1 MFISALLYALLGV
14 IPFII
19 GVISLIVGFL
29 YSWRRVR
36 IKSMPFVDLI
46 IHCMML
52 AGFQFLP
59 AYFAYTSLIN
69 SNFWWPFIAIT
80 SISMYG
86 ELFNE
91 LRDLEGDL
99 KAGVKHTAAVLGERN
114 SKLLANILLGIGII
128 ALFITLFVVQLIPWW
143 VLILMAVIAAIL
155 IVPPLLRVR
164 RSQNMVQFQ
173 GSFQVPVQIAAA
185 LAMTIGCV
193 GPWIISLLGVK

>member
-1 MFISALLYALLGV
+1 MGP
-14 IPFII
+14 IPFVI

-59 AYFAYTSLIN
+59 AYFAYTSVIN
-69 SNFWWPFIAIT
+69 SNFWWPFLAIT

-99 KAGVKHTAAVLGERN
+99 TSGGQTHRQPCSASATPKF
-114 SKLLANILLGIGII
+114 LANLC
-128 ALFITLFVVQLIPWW
+128 W
-143 VLILMAVIAAIL
+143 VSASW
-155 IVPPLLRVR
+155 RCSSR
-164 RSQNMVQFQ
+164 CSWC
-173 GSFQVPVQIAAA
+173 GSFRG
-185 LAMTIGCV
+185 GC
-193 GPWIISLLGVK
+193 

>member
-1 MFISALLYALLGV
+1 MSALCYALLGT

-59 AYFAYTSLIN
+59 AYFAYTSVIN
-69 SNFWWPFIAIT
+69 SNFWWPFLAIT

-99 KAGVKHTAAVLGERN
+99 QAGVKHTASVLGERN
-114 SKLLANILLGIGII
+114 SKLLANILLGIGIV
-128 ALFITLFVVQLIPWW
+128 ALFITLFVMWLIPC
-143 VLILMAVIAAIL
+143 VGVDLDGRDRGD
-155 IVPPLLRVR
+155 PHR
-164 RSQNMVQFQ
+164 
-173 GSFQVPVQIAAA
+173 AAA
-185 LAMTIGCV
+185 CCA
-193 GPWIISLLGVK
+193 